1 MSSDFDSHL
10 AHKLGVGR
18 KYDNKK
24 SDTLTVLTGDKK
36 SNVRITIFIFIYA
49 YTLLMQIRLM
59 MDMWDQTDSVSP
71 EALIDALEKLESKK
85 IANMIRKAY
94 GIAVND
100 SIQTSHT
107 TNII

>member
-1 MSSDFDSHL
+1 
-10 AHKLGVGR
+10 
-18 KYDNKK
+18 
-24 SDTLTVLTGDKK
+24 
-36 SNVRITIFIFIYA
+36 
-49 YTLLMQIRLM
+49 M

-100 SIQTSHT
+100 SVQNGKKNNFYSYT
-107 TNII
+107 